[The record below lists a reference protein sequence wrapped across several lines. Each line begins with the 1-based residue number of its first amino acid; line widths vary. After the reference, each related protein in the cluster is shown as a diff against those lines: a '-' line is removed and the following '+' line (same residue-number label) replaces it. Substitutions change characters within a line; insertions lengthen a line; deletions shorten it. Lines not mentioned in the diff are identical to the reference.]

1 MTIAKVYAAGKVR
14 RWHANPALAD
24 TAQTNADHQGACVQL
39 LLMLHPAP
47 TVALIR
53 AVAHHD
59 VGERWV
65 GDVPYPF
72 KISSPSAAVVHQR
85 AEAKARDDVFDGDP
99 VEQIGGRDLA
109 WLNLVDRLESFCHV
123 AVTRPHELGRD
134 GWPHAVNMLRQMA
147 ADLGVDVQVD
157 RLIDDMELRDW

>member
-1 MTIAKVYAAGKVR
+1 MTIAQVYAAGKVR

-59 VGERWV
+59 VGERWA
-65 GDVPYPF
+65 GDLPYPF
-72 KISSPSAAVVHQR
+72 KVAEPATAASHGCVEAQLRGR
-85 AEAKARDDVFDGDP
+85 ALGDDP
-99 VEQIGGRDLA
+99 VDQIAGRDLA
-109 WLNLVDRLESFCHV
+109 WLQLVDRLESFCHV
-123 AVTRPHELGRD
+123 AATRPHELGHD
-134 GWPHAVNMLRQMA
+134 GWPEAIKRLWPMA
-147 ADLGVDVQVD
+147 DALGVREQVD
-157 RLIDDMELRDW
+157 QLIGDMIARNW